1 MLNLLYYDIK
11 ATVKKCWYYIAIMA
25 VMALIVR
32 FLCSDAFVS
41 FFKDLNFIYGVVIGV
56 VASGFLG
63 AFGILITIIIIVRI
77 EQWFDENI
85 LSAQGQ
91 LTNMLP
97 VPSWQIV
104 LSKILTVLIWS
115 IIIMVMAI
123 GVICVVMVG
132 TDYFES
138 FATTLVEIGA
148 NNNIEISISGLMV
161 TVGIYFASGITAF
174 SALCFTVQMVGQLF
188 GSYRNIGILIAF
200 IVILA
205 ISLFIEYKIALIF
218 GIVAPDSIETSKIL
232 SFCIMAAA
240 KLTLINIIMSVIYWG
255 ISSFILKRF
264 LKVV

>member
-56 VASGFLG
+56 VAGGFLG

-91 LTNMLP
+91 FTNMLP
-97 VPSWQIV
+97 VPSWQII
-104 LSKILTVLIWS
+104 LSKILTALIWS
-115 IIIMVMAI
+115 IILMVMAI

-148 NNNIEISISGLMV
+148 NNNVEISIPGLMA

-188 GSYRNIGILIAF
+188 GSYRNTGILVAF
-200 IVILA
+200 VVILA
-205 ISLFIEYKIALIF
+205 ISLFIEYKISIMF
-218 GIVAPDSIETSKIL
+218 GVVAPDSMETSQIV
-232 SFCIMAAA
+232 SFCILAAA
-240 KLTLINIIMSVIYWG
+240 KLTFVNIIMTAIYWG

-264 LKVV
+264 LRVV